1 MTDAE
6 LRMPRRPAPGK
17 PRPLPRNARPGPER
31 TCQYAQRMSALVMH
45 DQRLTATAR
54 LLGWELF
61 SRAGKHGFA
70 RVTRAS
76 LGKALGICER
86 TVSRGLTLLWA
97 HSDRAAASAQRWA
110 SLADATRRRTS
121 SANRLQ
127 TRQSAPPARN
137 LHTRANRFRR
147 YCILQCTT
155 VVALGG
161 RAAGE
166 WCFGAGHPAPG
177 RFRHPGRFSQTF
189 SLPDPL
195 GRAFGS
201 GPFPQT
207 RSPPMGLPLAKLR
220 QVPLLLRAALKVR
233 HINTCDQL
241 LAAAARSLRSA
252 CSP

>member
-1 MTDAE
+1 MHLSLTHTHVAPGLSAFAARLAATASMTDAE

-86 TVSRGLTLLWA
+86 TVSRGLTLLRA

-147 YCILQCTT
+147 AHRILQCTT

-161 RAAGE
+161 RATGE
-166 WCFGAGHPAPG
+166 GCFGAGRPA
-177 RFRHPGRFSQTF
+177 RT
-189 SLPDPL
+189 
-195 GRAFGS
+195 GS
-201 GPFPQT
+201 GI
-207 RSPPMGLPLAKLR
+207 RGASPRRLASL
-220 QVPLLLRAALKVR
+220 
-233 HINTCDQL
+233 ID
-241 LAAAARSLRSA
+241 LAGPSGPVSLRDRPST
-252 CSP
+252 